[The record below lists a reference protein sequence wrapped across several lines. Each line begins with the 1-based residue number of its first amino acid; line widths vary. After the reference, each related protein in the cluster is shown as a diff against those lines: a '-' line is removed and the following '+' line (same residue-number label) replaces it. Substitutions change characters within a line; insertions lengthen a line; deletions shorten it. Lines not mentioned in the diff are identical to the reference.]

1 MTIQLPIVV
10 DMTIDTT
17 KTVFD
22 MTIESNIEEIDLE
35 SSTVIE
41 ATIIDIPKYEG
52 DYVITPL
59 ADNDQ
64 VLETKDKLCTD
75 DITVTKIPT
84 FQTHNESG
92 ITFYIAEVGNG
103 S

>member
-1 MTIQLPIVV
+1 MTIQLPIQVE
-10 DMTIDTT
+10 MTLDKS
-17 KTVFD
+17 KTVFT
-22 MTIESNIEEIDLE
+22 MALESNIEEAVLQN
-35 SSTVIE
+35 SMVIN
-41 ATIIDIPKYEG
+41 ATIVDVPQYEG
-52 DYVITPL
+52 EYVIIPL

-103 S
+103 N